1 MKKIFIVE
9 DDLNIR
15 ELVIYALKNSG
26 FDAQGFPDASP
37 FYKGLEKALPD
48 LIILDIML
56 EGEDGF
62 AILQTL
68 KSRVETKPIPVIM
81 LTAKTGEMDK
91 VKGLDLGADDYI
103 TKPFGVLEMIS
114 RVKACLRRV
123 DKETETVML
132 AVGEI
137 QMDLEKRLVE
147 VSGKP
152 IQLTYKEFELLAYF
166 LANPGIVLSRDQL
179 MNKVWSYDYSGET
192 RTVDVH
198 IRTLRQKLGRA
209 RSQIVTVRNVGY
221 KLV

>member
-26 FDAQGFPDASP
+26 FDAQGFPDAVP
-37 FYKGLEKALPD
+37 FYKELEKALPD

-68 KSRVETKPIPVIM
+68 KSRAETKPIPVIM

-123 DKETETVML
+123 DEETETVML

-137 QMDLEKRLVE
+137 QMDPKKRLVE

>member
-68 KSRVETKPIPVIM
+68 KSRAETKPIPVIM

>member
-1 MKKIFIVE
+1 MQKIFIVE

-26 FDAQGFPDASP
+26 FDAQGFPDAAT
-37 FYKGLEKALPD
+37 FYEGLKEEIPD
-48 LIILDIML
+48 LFILDIML

-62 AILQTL
+62 TILKKLRNFPKTE
-68 KSRVETKPIPVIM
+68 KTPIIM

-123 DKETETVML
+123 SNDRETSVLKM
-132 AVGEI
+132 GEI
-137 QMDLEKRLVE
+137 VMDLEKRSVE

-166 LANPGIVLSRDQL
+166 LANPSIVLSRNQI

-198 IRTLRQKLGRA
+198 IRTLRQKLGKA
-209 RSQIVTVRNVGY
+209 RSHIVTVRNVGY
-221 KLV
+221 KMV

>member
-1 MKKIFIVE
+1 MKNIFIVE

-26 FDAQGFPDASP
+26 YDAQGFPDAP
-37 FYKGLEKALPD
+37 TLYEALEEVQPD
-48 LIILDIML
+48 IFILDIML

-62 AILQTL
+62 AILQKL
-68 KSRVETKPIPVIM
+68 KSRTKTKKIPVIM

-114 RVKACLRRV
+114 RVKACLRRM
-123 DKETETVML
+123 DSETETSKL
-132 AVGEI
+132 GLGEI
-137 QMDLEKRLVE
+137 LMDLEKRSVE

-152 IQLTYKEFELLAYF
+152 VQLTYKEFELLAYF

-209 RSQIVTVRNVGY
+209 RSHIVTVRNVGY

>member
-26 FDAQGFPDASP
+26 FDAQGFPDAAP
-37 FYKGLEKALPD
+37 FYKELEKALPD

-56 EGEDGF
+56 EEEDGF

-68 KSRVETKPIPVIM
+68 KSRAETKPIPVIM

-123 DKETETVML
+123 DEETETVML

-137 QMDLEKRLVE
+137 QMDPKKRLVE

>member
-26 FDAQGFPDASP
+26 FDAQGFPDAAP
-37 FYKGLEKALPD
+37 FYKELEKALPD

-68 KSRVETKPIPVIM
+68 KSRAETKPIPVIM

-123 DKETETVML
+123 DEETETVML

-137 QMDLEKRLVE
+137 QMDPKKRLVE